1 MVVALLNQLD
11 WTTGL
16 SDIQLKIIV
25 SVSVGEGDFGSVLQ
39 AGCKMCLIGYIALGP
54 QQVAPPFWAVA
65 EPLGSGG
72 QLEEVGHCGHGL

>member
-25 SVSVGEGDFGSVLQ
+25 SVSVGEGDFGSVL
-39 AGCKMCLIGYIALGP
+39 
-54 QQVAPPFWAVA
+54 
-65 EPLGSGG
+65 
-72 QLEEVGHCGHGL
+72 